1 MLTYQ
6 ITHTTGAFS
15 VREPGGKLGAPSARI
30 VMEPITRDPMISTV
44 QPGPFANIAFL
55 SVPVHEQRRLRDWL
69 LKRSS
74 DAAKSSDE
82 LQASSSKGK
91 QGDADAAAGEEDAFH
106 STKRMR
112 TAYKCLLCKRTASY
126 LCSYCCKGWYCSRD
140 CQVEHW
146 VEHRGQCM
154 PEGESLD
161 HEARSNRGS
170 TMYQQIQTQQR
181 MEAAGAG
188 AGAAGG
194 AGGARGPGGEAKN
207 RQRHLAT
214 CMCSLCHNHTY
225 CSRDCQ
231 LKAWS
236 GPLNH
241 KASCNMKPAPSSQF
255 LNAASDSAVT
265 DGGGTAASTSSTIF
279 GATAAS
285 ASASATTGAGVAAV
299 ERAPTSTA
307 AAAANSEGVAKSGPA
322 KPTPG
327 AATTSTSPSFE
338 AEGGKANAGA
348 SESSGKKAVAA
359 VAAVAAGGAAVGGAA
374 TTPGSAPTS
383 ANSNVKGA
391 DAMEVDTSSAR
402 SSIKE

>member
-1 MLTYQ
+1 MGMLTWCTSSSSYDATLH
-6 ITHTTGAFS
+6 TH
-15 VREPGGKLGAPSARI
+15 
-30 VMEPITRDPMISTV
+30 V
-44 QPGPFANIAFL
+44 QAFL

-207 RQRHLAT
+207 RQR
-214 CMCSLCHNHTY
+214 
-225 CSRDCQ
+225 
-231 LKAWS
+231 
-236 GPLNH
+236 PV
-241 KASCNMKPAPSSQF
+241 
-255 LNAASDSAVT
+255 LNA
-265 DGGGTAASTSSTIF
+265 SSE
-279 GATAAS
+279 
-285 ASASATTGAGVAAV
+285 VY
-299 ERAPTSTA
+299 
-307 AAAANSEGVAKSGPA
+307 
-322 KPTPG
+322 
-327 AATTSTSPSFE
+327 
-338 AEGGKANAGA
+338 GGKALAGIP
-348 SESSGKKAVAA
+348 KAHHS
-359 VAAVAAGGAAVGGAA
+359 
-374 TTPGSAPTS
+374 TPFTRHQ
-383 ANSNVKGA
+383 
-391 DAMEVDTSSAR
+391 SAR
-402 SSIKE
+402 GRLGGRKGYPSQHAAAEVSTHLFSNKDGDVLFKHGST